1 MNYNCRWDFAE
12 EGDGGVIED
21 TAVRDLGPRPVRG
34 PNLRDT
40 IVLRGQDLI

>member
-1 MNYNCRWDFAE
+1 MKYNCHWDFAE
-12 EGDGGVIED
+12 EGDREVIEV

-40 IVLRGQDLI
+40 VVLRGQD